1 MGICCGFAGHGGG
14 YWVFLYTLSCF
25 SGGSFYFNLSL
36 YLSKNIGSGTRG
48 LHRTM

>member
-1 MGICCGFAGHGGG
+1 MGICCEFAGRSGG
-14 YWVFLYTLSCF
+14 YWVFLYILGRF

-36 YLSKNIGSGTRG
+36 HLSKNIGSGTRG

>member
-14 YWVFLYTLSCF
+14 YWVFLYTLGHF
-25 SGGSFYFNLSL
+25 YGGSFYFNLSL

-48 LHRTM
+48 LHLTM